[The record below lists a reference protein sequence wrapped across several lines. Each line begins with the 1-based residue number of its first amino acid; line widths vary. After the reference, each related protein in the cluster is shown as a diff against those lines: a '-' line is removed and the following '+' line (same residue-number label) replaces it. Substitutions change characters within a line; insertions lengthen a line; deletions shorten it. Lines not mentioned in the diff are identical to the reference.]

1 MSGPSFRPSAWAINH
16 PLIPLMALI
25 VAVLVGIM
33 SYIKLPITQFPDVSI
48 PIVSVSAV
56 QVGTQPEDMERQIT
70 SKIESAVSNVAG
82 VKRVTSTISE
92 GMSST
97 VIEFQLGVD
106 LTKAVQDVK
115 DKVTGVRSELPAG
128 LDEPVVSRFDVEGG
142 AVLTFAVESDKQD
155 MAALTWTVDDKL
167 KKAMTSLKGVAKVT
181 RQGGIDP
188 EIQWILDHDKV
199 VSRGLSLSQIQ
210 AALRGQFVNGSAG
223 FVYND
228 NTLMNVSFKG
238 EKTLQ
243 ELNATTIAV
252 NGTVYALRELGTVA
266 KVPEKLRSIARVN
279 GKPAL
284 VLEVFRSKGSS
295 EVSVKQALLAK
306 LPVWEKQYGIKI
318 STIQD
323 QVKPIES
330 SYHSTVSSF
339 LEGTALAVLVVWLF
353 LRNWRATLISALA
366 IPFSAIPTFFI
377 LEWMGFTLNM
387 VSMLALSLVSGIL
400 VDDAIV
406 EIENIVRHRKMG
418 KTPLQAAIDAADE
431 IGLAVVATSAVIVAV
446 FVPVSFMDGVVG
458 QYFREFGITVAVS
471 VICSLLVARFI
482 TPVMAA
488 YFMTTDVPVHEPA
501 WVRYYDILLAWVLKH
516 RVKTLLA
523 GLGFILLSGFAAQ
536 QVPTGFVTE
545 SDNGVGVFSVKFSA
559 GTTLPQADRALQQLA
574 TNIAK
579 LPEVRTVMTS
589 AGDVSGNAFSVAS
602 GTVRVVYV
610 HKSERQRTTSELES
624 IVIQDGKAIPGL
636 EVSGLRADGQK
647 AFGIN
652 IVSND
657 TKKLY
662 EYGEK
667 LEQYLNTLPELQG
680 VTSSLP
686 KLKTEWQLH
695 PRYDQMAKFGV
706 TASQIMQELRMA
718 TQGETKAN
726 ALKFKAEGRELALF
740 VGFNKDLTISDVR
753 TLPIST
759 SKGVVPLGDLATVEL
774 GTSPASL
781 EKLNQTIQVSFSA
794 NLKEG
799 VALGTALNKV
809 RSSDI
814 WQKKPTGIDEVQT
827 GDAELIMDLFLSF
840 GKAMALGILYVY
852 LTLVLLFRSPWKP
865 FVVLWSLPLSVGGA
879 VMGLMVAGQSLNMS
893 ALIGVLMLMG
903 IVGKNAILLVDY
915 AMEKEESEGL
925 PVSQAIAEAGHQR
938 VQPII
943 MTTIAMIAGMV
954 PVVLGLG
961 DGSEFRIPMGAA
973 VIGGLLT
980 STLLSLLFVP
990 ALYSLSHD
998 GVDWFKSKFRT
1009 RQP

>member
-1 MSGPSFRPSAWAINH
+1 MSGPSFRPSAWAINN
-16 PLIPLMALI
+16 PMIPVLALI
-25 VAVLVGIM
+25 VAIIVGVM

-48 PIVSVSAV
+48 PVVSISAV
-56 QVGTQPEDMERQIT
+56 QVGTQPEDMERQVT

-115 DKVTGVRSELPAG
+115 DKVTGIRSELPAG

-142 AVLTFAVESDKQD
+142 AILTMAVESDTQD
-155 MAALTWTVDDKL
+155 MAALTWVVDDKL
-167 KKAMTSLKGVAKVT
+167 KKSMTALKGVAKVT

-188 EIQWILDHDKV
+188 EIRWTLDYDKV
-199 VSRGLSLSQIQ
+199 AARGLSISQIQ
-210 AALRGQFVNGSAG
+210 AALRNQFANGSAG
-223 FVYND
+223 FVYNGD
-228 NTLMNVSFKG
+228 SLMNLSFKG
-238 EKTLQ
+238 EKSITA
-243 ELNATTIAV
+243 LNATTIAV
-252 NGTVYALRELGTVA
+252 NGSVYALRDLGSVA
-266 KVPEKLRSIARVN
+266 QVPEKLRSIARVN

-295 EVSVKQALLAK
+295 EVAVKKALISK
-306 LPVWEKQYGIKI
+306 IPSWEKQYGLKMV
-318 STIQD
+318 TIQD
-323 QVKPIES
+323 QVKPIEN

-339 LEGTALAVLVVWLF
+339 LEGTVLAVLVVWLF
-353 LRNWRATLISALA
+353 LRNWRATLISAMA

-377 LEWMGFTLNM
+377 LDWMGFTLNM

-418 KTPLQAAIDAADE
+418 KSPLQAAIDAADE

-488 YFMTTDVPVHEPA
+488 YFMTTEVAVHEPK
-501 WVRYYDILLAWVLKH
+501 WVQYYDKMLGWVLAH
-516 RVKTLLA
+516 RIKTLLA
-523 GLGFILLSGFAAQ
+523 GLLFIVLSGFAAK
-536 QVPTGFVTE
+536 QVPTGFVTQ

-559 GTTLPQADRALQQLA
+559 GTSLPQADKTLQMLA
-574 TNIAK
+574 YNIAA
-579 LPEVRTVMTS
+579 LPEVKTVMSS
-589 AGDVSGNAFSVAS
+589 AGDVSGNAMSVS
-602 GTVRVVYV
+602 TGTVRVVYV
-610 HKSERQRTTSELES
+610 HKTERQRTTAELES
-624 IVIQDGKAIPGL
+624 VIIQKAKTIPGV
-636 EVSGLRADGQK
+636 EISGLRPDGQK

-652 IVSND
+652 LVAND
-657 TKKLY
+657 TKTLY

-667 LEQYLNTLPELQG
+667 LEKYLNTLPELQG

-695 PRYDQMAKFGV
+695 PRYDQMAKYGV

-718 TQGETKAN
+718 TQGETKAS
-726 ALKFKAEGRELALF
+726 ALKLKTEGRELALY
-740 VGFNKDLTISDVR
+740 VGFNKDLTVSDVR
-753 TLPIST
+753 TLPIVT
-759 SKGVVPLGDLATVEL
+759 QKGVVPLGNLASIEL

-781 EKLNQTIQVSFSA
+781 EKLNQTLQVSFSA

-799 VALGTALNKV
+799 VALGTALDKV

-814 WQKKPTGIDEVQT
+814 WSKKPAGIEEVQT

-840 GKAMALGILYVY
+840 GKAMALGIMYVY

-879 VMGLMVAGQSLNMS
+879 VLGLMVAGQSLNMS

-925 PVSQAIAEAGHQR
+925 PVKQAIAEAGHQR

-943 MTTIAMIAGMV
+943 MTTIAMIAGMI

-990 ALYSLSHD
+990 ALYSVSHD
-998 GVDWFKSKFRT
+998 IVDWVKAKVQRAA
-1009 RQP
+1009 